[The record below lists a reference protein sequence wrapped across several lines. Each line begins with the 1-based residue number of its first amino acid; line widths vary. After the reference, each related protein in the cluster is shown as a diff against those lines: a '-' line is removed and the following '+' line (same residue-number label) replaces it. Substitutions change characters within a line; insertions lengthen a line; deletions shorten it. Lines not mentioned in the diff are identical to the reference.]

1 MPKGRRRVC
10 VGRQVSEMSL
20 MPRVYRNGSTASR
33 LNLHIYI
40 VYFTIYSHDRIL
52 SLTFEGKPVNQDDL
66 AGRPSGHVYR
76 YPMVSLATDVVLL
89 NLPRE
94 GGLRV
99 ALVLRRQESEAY
111 GGRWALPGGF
121 LQADDDPD
129 IEACVRRELLE
140 EVGIENPHL
149 ELVGVYSAIDRDPRL
164 ERVISVAYLSVLMS
178 EEPEVAPITGTDVV
192 EARWVPLT
200 EIEDGIYEG
209 ELLAFDHARILA
221 DARRLIDERIP
232 FGRQEVSVPEL
243 LFAFLPEE
251 FTLGQATE
259 VMTHLKGKV
268 DPSNFRK
275 YLLSFLEP
283 TGMSHRTSTR
293 SAALYRRRTLEPLPE
308 REPPLGLRVL
318 RRIASVAQ
326 IRLFDLFLATLE
338 AATAEEIGLLEEVL
352 TRYAGHRSYGV
363 NVSRA
368 AELRITDR
376 ATGRPLV
383 TLRWDPRRTTLAGTA
398 LADPAVLAE
407 LGLIDLAGNCVG
419 PHRSRFWAE
428 PGEEGVDR
436 LDEVLRMS
444 RAALITGGGADR
456 S

>member
-1 MPKGRRRVC
+1 MPKGRRGVR
-10 VGRQVSEMSL
+10 VGRQMSEMSL
-20 MPRVYRNGSTASR
+20 MRCVYRNGLTVSR
-33 LNLHIYI
+33 LNIHIYI
-40 VYFTIYSHDRIL
+40 VRFTICSNHKTS
-52 SLTFEGKPVNQDDL
+52 SLTCEGKPVNQDGQ
-66 AGRPSGHVYR
+66 AGRPRGHVYR

-99 ALVLRRQESEAY
+99 ALVRRRQESEAY
-111 GGRWALPGGF
+111 GGQWALPGGF
-121 LQADDDPD
+121 LQADEDPD

-140 EVGIENPHL
+140 EVGVENPHL
-149 ELVGVYSAIDRDPRL
+149 ELIGIYSAIDRDPRP
-164 ERVISVAYLSVLMS
+164 ERVISVAYLSVLLS
-178 EEPEVAPITGTDVV
+178 DEPEIAPIFGTDVV
-192 EARWVPLT
+192 DARWVPLT
-200 EIEDGIYEG
+200 EIEDDIYEG
-209 ELLAFDHARILA
+209 EPLAFDHARILA
-221 DARRLIDERIP
+221 DACRLIDEQIP
-232 FGRQEVSVPEL
+232 FGRQEVSAPEL

-293 SAALYRRRTLEPLPE
+293 SAALYRRRRPEPLPE

-318 RRIASVAQ
+318 RRIASDAQ

-338 AATAEEIGLLEEVL
+338 AASAEEIGLLEEIL
-352 TRYAGHRSYGV
+352 TRYPGHRSYGV

-368 AELRITDR
+368 PELRITDR

-383 TLRWDPRRTTLAGTA
+383 ALRWDPRRATLAATA

-407 LGLIDLAGNCVG
+407 LRLIDLEENRAG
-419 PHRSRFWAE
+419 PHRSRFRGE
-428 PGEEGVDR
+428 PGEEGADR
-436 LDEVLRMS
+436 LDEVLRLS
-444 RAALITGGGADR
+444 RAALVTSGGTDL